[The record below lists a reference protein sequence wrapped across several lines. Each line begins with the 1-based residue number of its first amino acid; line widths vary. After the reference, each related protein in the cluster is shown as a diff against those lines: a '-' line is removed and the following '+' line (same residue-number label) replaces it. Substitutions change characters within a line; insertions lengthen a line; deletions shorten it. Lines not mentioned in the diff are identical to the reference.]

1 MGDQINKF
9 AAIGVAFALTW
20 SLSGCVVSGDGS
32 SSMEENSNQTSSQEQ
47 STEASNTATVGDTI
61 LDPSDVEITL
71 LSVKS
76 TKKGSFGSGPDNDY
90 FLIAKFELDNQ
101 SDEEVTISS
110 LMSFALDGE
119 SGRGYDITLFVD
131 LDGNLDGSIKP
142 GRKMLGEIAFDASK
156 EDLYYLSVQTGLFSD
171 GVEFQ
176 FSPSDIQ

>member
-1 MGDQINKF
+1 MKKL

-32 SSMEENSNQTSSQEQ
+32 SSMEENTNETSSEEQ
-47 STEASNTATVGDTI
+47 STESSDAATVGGTL
-61 LDPSDVEITL
+61 LDASDIAITL

-90 FLIAKFELDNQ
+90 FLVAKFELDNQ
-101 SDEEVTISS
+101 SNEEVAISS

-119 SGRGYDITLFVD
+119 SGRGYDMTLFVD

-156 EDLYYLSVQTGLFSD
+156 EDLYYLSVQTGLFDD

-176 FSPSDIQ
+176 FGPSDIQ

>member
-1 MGDQINKF
+1 MKKL
-9 AAIGVAFALTW
+9 AAIGVAFALMW
-20 SLSGCVVSGDGS
+20 SLSGCVVSSDGS
-32 SSMEENSNQTSSQEQ
+32 SSMEENSNETSSEEQ
-47 STEASNTATVGDTI
+47 STEAGNAATVGGTL
-61 LDPSDVEITL
+61 LDASDVAITL

-101 SDEEVTISS
+101 SDEEVAISS

-142 GRKMLGEIAFDASK
+142 GRKMLGAVSYTHLTLPTNRE
-156 EDLYYLSVQTGLFSD
+156 V
-171 GVEFQ
+171 
-176 FSPSDIQ
+176 